1 MTQEVN
7 YEPLS
12 NGRAG
17 LACYLWGILFA
28 SIALTVK
35 PYKTNPFVR
44 FHAFQ
49 SLMSIAT
56 LLLLRFLLAPHFPRI
71 WSLIF
76 LGFLGAW
83 ITLMITAYGGKM
95 WKIPLIGSLAAHFA
109 GRVPPES

>member
-1 MTQEVN
+1 MVMAQEIN
-7 YEPLS
+7 DEPLS
-12 NGRAG
+12 NRRAG

-49 SLMSIAT
+49 SLMLMAT
-56 LLLLRFLLAPHFPRI
+56 LLLSRFLVAPHFPLI
-71 WSLIF
+71 GSLIF

-83 ITLMITAYGGKM
+83 ITLMITAYKGKM
-95 WKIPLIGSLAAHFA
+95 WKIP
-109 GRVPPES
+109 